1 MSLPLRHPLEN
12 VSSLD
17 RVFEDLLVRF
27 VINCPP
33 EDLSSVERELFHF
46 EEASWFYTDFVKLM
60 NPTLPSFKI
69 KSFAKNIIRLCP
81 LVWNWDIHAD
91 EALQKFSQYKKSIPV
106 RGAAIFNEKL
116 NKILLV
122 KGTESDSW
130 SFPRGK
136 ISKDEDDVACCVRE
150 VREEI
155 GFDLTDYIDEN
166 QFIERNIQGKNYKIF
181 IISGVSENYNFKPQV
196 RNEIEKIE
204 WRDFRKIQK
213 TMHKSSVRY
222 YLINSMMRPLSM
234 WVRRQKHII
243 GDDQL
248 RQYAE
253 DQLKLLLG
261 ITKEEQVDPGRELLN
276 MLHSAVQQQEEK
288 PENPQETAKGE
299 PTIPTAAAPMVNQM
313 MFPQIMP
320 PAVMGFRPF
329 APFPF
334 MNGNVPPFMGPHRAP
349 GIPPIDTQ
357 QHPQQ
362 HQHGTLPTPLGPGN
376 PPQAIPTPDVSSL
389 SRPAFAQEQ
398 LNENHQRSDTSSKQ
412 LLELLN
418 SKNRSE
424 QQRERPDPNESTQE
438 EDSTP
443 PGSASSD
450 LLNILKKSQ
459 LKSEPLVT
467 PYSQNNGHE
476 KLPSQDEYEEFE
488 SSSEGS
494 INEDNQQED
503 DEPNSKSDSDGYEDF
518 ESDVSE
524 EHFKE
529 PTPPPKPVAQ
539 EAVKQ
544 DINKEPKEPKEFKGA
559 NHHIGFRE
567 ESPAPTEGA
576 KPKPKIK
583 LLKRG
588 ENLADVLP
596 KQSPPLSTS
605 EKSPSSEDLLGLLK
619 KPHNSSKPQ
628 ESSEES
634 LKQTGEPVRQ
644 VSVPPVNQSPLHFS
658 QQPDVQHHQQ
668 QPENI
673 LPQFPQPIDI
683 AVPKLQQS
691 PEEEL
696 LGMLRKGQSPQPQQD
711 DLNNQESDSH
721 RLLEVLKNRTKR
733 NSIGS
738 PLSEPSASPHNFT
751 NVNPVLPS
759 DSHAASSELLGIL
772 RRPINGNSSSP
783 SQVPYGSMGDLFKT
797 DSSYGASPSNELL
810 GILHRK

>member
-81 LVWNWDIHAD
+81 LVWKWDIQAD

-234 WVRRQKHII
+234 WVRRQRHII

-288 PENPQETAKGE
+288 QENLQGTPKGE
-299 PTIPTAAAPMVNQM
+299 AHVPTAATPMVNQM
-313 MFPQIMP
+313 AFPQVVP
-320 PAVMGFRPF
+320 PTVMGFRPF

-334 MNGNVPPFMGPHRAP
+334 MNGNIPPFMGTQRAA
-349 GIPPIDTQ
+349 GIPPIENHQ
-357 QHPQQ
+357 PPQ
-362 HQHGTLPTPLGPGN
+362 HQLQHNVLSTPFGSGN
-376 PPQAIPTPDVSSL
+376 AQQAIPTPDVSSL
-389 SRPAFAQEQ
+389 SRPDFAQKQ
-398 LNENHQRSDTSSKQ
+398 PNENYQKSESSSKQ
-412 LLELLN
+412 LLDLLN
-418 SKNRSE
+418 SRERSE
-424 QQRERPDPNESTQE
+424 QQEDKPDANESTQE
-438 EDSTP
+438 DSVPT
-443 PGSASSD
+443 GAASTD
-450 LLNILKKSQ
+450 LLKILRNPQSKP
-459 LKSEPLVT
+459 EPSLA
-467 PYSQNNGHE
+467 SCNENKAHE
-476 KLPSQDEYEEFE
+476 RLSSQDEYEDFE

-494 INEDNQQED
+494 MNEDNQQEND
-503 DEPNSKSDSDGYEDF
+503 DTKSKSDSEGYEDF

-529 PTPPPKPVAQ
+529 PTPPPAVLTQ
-539 EAVKQ
+539 ESVKQ
-544 DINKEPKEPKEFKGA
+544 DVVREPRKVKEPSHKLDTK
-559 NHHIGFRE
+559 E
-567 ESPAPTEGA
+567 ESPAPSESP

-596 KQSPPLSTS
+596 KQSPLSSATG
-605 EKSPSSEDLLGLLK
+605 KSSSSEDLLGLLK
-619 KPHNSSKPQ
+619 KPQNSSKPQ
-628 ESSEES
+628 DSPRQSST
-634 LKQTGEPVRQ
+634 QTGETSRQ
-644 VSVPPVNQSPLHFS
+644 VSVSPAHQSPLHVS
-658 QQPDVQHHQQ
+658 KQSVQYQ
-668 QPENI
+668 
-673 LPQFPQPIDI
+673 QFPDNAPPQPADSAI
-683 AVPKLQQS
+683 PKVQQS

-696 LGMLRKGQSPQPQQD
+696 LGMLKKSPSPQPQQE
-711 DLNNQESDSH
+711 DLNGQQSDSH
-721 RLLEVLKNRTKR
+721 RLLEILKTQNKGGSG
-733 NSIGS
+733 NSS
-738 PLSEPSASPHNFT
+738 LSEPSTSPHNVT
-751 NVNPVLPS
+751 NVNSVVS
-759 DSHAASSELLGIL
+759 SGSHAASSELLGIL
-772 RRPINGNSSSP
+772 RRPINGSSSSP
-783 SQVPYGSMGDLFKT
+783 SQTPYGSTGDLFQR
-797 DSSYGASPSNELL
+797 DASYGANPSNELL
-810 GILHRK
+810 GLLHKK